1 MSEQQEKQ
9 DDVIVQAPK
18 RIQARRKVAQRG
30 GAVRG
35 EASIYIGPSLPGG
48 RLPRYTVFKG
58 GALPAHVAALADE
71 HKSIKRLIIP
81 VSQLAEAER
90 RLADRSSIEAADFA
104 AAAKVLSKGG
114 K

>member
-1 MSEQQEKQ
+1 MNEQPEKR
-9 DDVIVQAPK
+9 DEVIAPAPK
-18 RIQARRKVAQRG
+18 RPQSRRKSPPV
-30 GAVRG
+30 AVRG

-71 HKSIKRLIIP
+71 HKSIKRLIVP